1 LFETVISPI
10 ELLGRG
16 HALRFFG
23 SIEKGTFL
31 SRPNRF
37 VIICSLGG
45 RIVKAF
51 LPNPGRLKELLLP
64 GATLYLEEVNDEN
77 RDLRFTA
84 VAVEREGERVV
95 LHTHRTNDVAR
106 YLVETG
112 SILGL
117 EGYGVIKNEV
127 PVGHSRFDFLLKKGR
142 KALLL
147 EVKSC
152 TLFSKRMAMFP
163 DAVTTRGTRHLRELA
178 RLADSGTACAVLFL
192 IHWSRAECFLPDF
205 HTDLEF
211 ARTMLD
217 VRDKVSFFPMAVRW
231 KKDLSLKASESRLLK
246 VPFRILESE
255 LADQGSYLLILRL
268 ASEARLKVG
277 GLGDADFS
285 RGYYVYVGS
294 AMKNL
299 TRRIER
305 HRRLRKNF
313 HWHIDYLRD
322 VSEFLTALPV
332 RSEDDLE
339 CEIAAKMEGIADWT
353 VPGFGSSD
361 CSCPSHL
368 FGFENHPLNLAP
380 FHHLL
385 QHFRMERLIDKYRDR
400 SLP

>member
-1 LFETVISPI
+1 
-10 ELLGRG
+10 
-16 HALRFFG
+16 
-23 SIEKGTFL
+23 
-31 SRPNRF
+31 
-37 VIICSLGG
+37 
-45 RIVKAF
+45 
-51 LPNPGRLKELLLP
+51 
-64 GATLYLEEVNDEN
+64 
-77 RDLRFTA
+77 
-84 VAVEREGERVV
+84 VAVEREGEKVV
-95 LHTHRTNDVAR
+95 LHTHKTNDVAR
-106 YLVETG
+106 HLIEKSSVP
-112 SILGL
+112 GL
-117 EGYGVIKNEV
+117 EGYEVVKNEV
-127 PVGHSRFDFLLKKGR
+127 AVGHSRFDFLLRKGKKY
-142 KALLL
+142 LLL

-163 DAVTTRGTRHLRELA
+163 DAVTARGARHLRELA
-178 RLADSGTACAVLFL
+178 LLSDSGTACAVLFL
-192 IHWSRAECFLPDF
+192 IHWPRAECFLPDF

-231 KKDLSLKASESRLLK
+231 QKDLSLKASESRLLTI
-246 VPFRILESE
+246 PLRILERE
-255 LADQGSYLLILRL
+255 LHDRGSYLLILRL
-268 ASEARLKVG
+268 ASETRLKVG
-277 GLGDADFS
+277 GLGEIDFN

-322 VSEFLTALPV
+322 SSEFLAALPV

-339 CEIAAKMEGIADWT
+339 CEMAAGMGDVADWT

-368 FGFENHPLNLAP
+368 FGFEAHPLNLAP

-385 QHFRMERLIDKYRDR
+385 QHFRMERLIDKYRAQITCAPPG
-400 SLP
+400 SHNP

>member
-1 LFETVISPI
+1 M
-10 ELLGRG
+10 
-16 HALRFFG
+16 RFFG

-31 SRPNRF
+31 SRSNRF
-37 VIICSLGG
+37 VIACNLGG

-77 RDLRFTA
+77 RDLPFTA

-106 YLVETG
+106 YLIETG
-112 SILGL
+112 SVPGL
-117 EGYGVIKNEV
+117 EGYEV
-127 PVGHSRFDFLLKKGR
+127 VKKEVQTGHSRFDFLLRKGKKN
-142 KALLL
+142 LLL

-152 TLFSKRMAMFP
+152 TLFSRRMAMFP
-163 DAVTTRGTRHLRELA
+163 DAVTARGTRHLRHLA
-178 RLADSGTACAVLFL
+178 CLADSGTACAVLFL
-192 IHWSRAECFLPDF
+192 IHWSRAQCFLPDF

-217 VRDKVSFFPMAVRW
+217 VRDKVCFFPMAVRW
-231 KKDLSLKASESRLLK
+231 EKDLSLKASESKLVK
-246 VPFRILESE
+246 VPFRILERE
-255 LADQGSYLLILRL
+255 LHDRGSYLLILRL
-268 ASEARLKVG
+268 ASEAKLKVG
-277 GLGDADFS
+277 GLGEKGLS
-285 RGYYVYVGS
+285 GGYYVYVGS

-299 TRRIER
+299 TQRIER

-313 HWHIDYLRD
+313 FWHIDYLRD
-322 VSEFLTALPV
+322 VCEYLVALPV

-339 CEIAAKMEGIADWT
+339 CEIAASVRNVSDWT
-353 VPGFGSSD
+353 IAGFGSSD

-380 FHHLL
+380 FHLLL
-385 QHFRMERLIDKYRDR
+385 QHFRMERLLSKY
-400 SLP
+400 SLL

>member
-1 LFETVISPI
+1 
-10 ELLGRG
+10 
-16 HALRFFG
+16 
-23 SIEKGTFL
+23 
-31 SRPNRF
+31 
-37 VIICSLGG
+37 
-45 RIVKAF
+45 VKAF

-106 YLVETG
+106 YLLETG
-112 SILGL
+112 SVPGL

-277 GLGDADFS
+277 GLGDTDFS

-332 RSEDDLE
+332 RSEDNLE
-339 CEIAAKMEGIADWT
+339 CELASAMRNISEWS
-353 VPGFGSSD
+353 VPGFGCSD

-368 FGFENHPLNLAP
+368 FGFSSDPMSARK
-380 FHHLL
+380 FHEAL
-385 QHFRMERLIDKYRDR
+385 QYFRMDRLLEKYQ
-400 SLP
+400 LI

>member
-1 LFETVISPI
+1 
-10 ELLGRG
+10 
-16 HALRFFG
+16 LRFFG

-37 VIICSLGG
+37 VIACNLGG

-64 GATLYLEEVNDEN
+64 GATLYLEEVKDEN
-77 RDLRFTA
+77 RDLPFTA

-106 YLVETG
+106 YLIETD
-112 SILGL
+112 SVPGL
-117 EGYGVIKNEV
+117 EGYEVIKNEV

-142 KALLL
+142 KSLFL

-152 TLFSKRMAMFP
+152 TLFSGRMAMFP
-163 DAVTTRGTRHLRELA
+163 DAVTARGTRHLRDLA
-178 RLADSGTACAVLFL
+178 RLADSGTACAVLFV

-205 HTDLEF
+205 HTDFEF

-231 KKDLSLKASESRLLK
+231 NKDLSLKASESRLLK
-246 VPFRILESE
+246 LPFHILESE
-255 LADQGSYLLILRL
+255 LADRGSYLLILRL

-277 GLGDADFS
+277 GLGKLDFN

-322 VSEFLTALPV
+322 SSEFLAALPV
-332 RSEDDLE
+332 RSEDDME
-339 CEIAAKMEGIADWT
+339 CEIAAKMEDIADWA

-368 FGFENHPLNLAP
+368 FGFETHPLNLAP

-385 QHFRMERLIDKYRDR
+385 QHFRMERLIDKYGDPP
-400 SLP
+400 LP